1 MNYIAERRLEEKD
14 RRRAEILRAA
24 ETVAATDGIDAL
36 TMDQVAR
43 EARISRALLY
53 VYFRDKGDLHLGLCE
68 RGLEILRTR
77 FEAAA
82 ARQRTGLAQLE
93 AIGRAYVAFAQ
104 EFPVY
109 FEALARF
116 HASDAEPAGA
126 AGHLSGCLEM
136 GQQVHEI
143 IMQSVVTGKA
153 DKSIR
158 ADAGSPAAVAMTLW
172 GFMHGIIQLITT
184 KSHVV
189 AAYGLSGKLL
199 VDEALL
205 LATRGLATHKH

>member
-14 RRRAEILRAA
+14 RRRADILSAA

-43 EARISRALLY
+43 QARISRALLY

-68 RGLEILRTR
+68 RGLDILRDR

-82 ARQRTGLAQLE
+82 ARQRTGLLQLE

-116 HASDAEPAGA
+116 HASEAAPAGA
-126 AGHLSGCLEM
+126 EGHMCGCLAM
-136 GQQVHEI
+136 GQKVHEI

-153 DKSIR
+153 DHSIS
-158 ADAGSPAAVAMTLW
+158 ADAGSPAAVALTLW
-172 GFMHGIIQLITT
+172 GFMHGTIQLIST
-184 KSHVV
+184 KAHVV
-189 AAYGLSGKLL
+189 AAYGLTGKTL
-199 VDEALL
+199 VDEALM
-205 LATRGLATHKH
+205 LATRGLAMAKH